1 MRTRARLVL
10 LLLALAWVPLLP
22 ASSAT
27 GIVREPV
34 SFTVTNLLAPGQTFT
49 IKGTMI
55 RPRAGC
61 TGSVLLAMH
70 GLSYGA
76 WAWDFPLRRDTY
88 SVAQALAKRGYAM
101 VAVDRLGYG
110 SSAGAGAPDH
120 PNGYT
125 LTVEG
130 YAEMAAQMARQLRAG
145 NYHSAHPMPF
155 AHVGL
160 IGHSAGTEVVE
171 LAAGLH
177 PGIAD
182 IVIATAYTHEPFVNN
197 FWLAREW
204 VLGDN
209 PRALQSDYE
218 YFETDPATRA
228 ADFYTDNAD
237 ADVIALDNKL
247 AHLTPSGEVFTISPQ
262 PSRFVLWRIGVPTL
276 VVLAERD
283 ALFPASF
290 TAQEKLYF
298 VGATDLTFFTAR
310 GDGHT
315 FFLHRNAPAINARI
329 ADWLK
334 RRSSVFPTC

>member
-1 MRTRARLVL
+1 MVRARFAL
-10 LLLALAWVPLLP
+10 LLLAVAWLPILP
-22 ASSAT
+22 ASGGG
-27 GIVREPV
+27 GIVREPI
-34 SFTVTNLLAPGQTFT
+34 SFSVTNPLAPGQTFT
-49 IKGTMI
+49 INGTMI

-76 WAWDFPLRRDTY
+76 WAWDFPLRPDTY
-88 SVAQALAKRGYAM
+88 SVAQAFAKRGYAM

-110 SSAGAGAPDH
+110 TSAGQGMPDH

-145 NYHSAHPMPF
+145 TYHSASPAPF

-182 IVIATAYTHEPFVNN
+182 VLIATAYTHEPWVNN
-197 FWLAREW
+197 FWLEREW
-204 VLGDN
+204 VQGDN
-209 PRALQSDYE
+209 VRALQSDYE

-228 ADFYTDNAD
+228 ADFYTENAD
-237 ADVIALDNKL
+237 ADVIALDN
-247 AHLTPSGEVFTISPQ
+247 ARANLTPSGEVFTISPQ

-298 VGATDLTFFTAR
+298 VGARDLRFLTAR

-315 FFLHRNAPAINARI
+315 FFLHRNAPALNKAM
-329 ADWLK
+329 ADWLGA
-334 RRSSVFPTC
+334 RSGVFPAC

>member
-1 MRTRARLVL
+1 MVRARFAL
-10 LLLALAWVPLLP
+10 LLLVVAWFPLVP
-22 ASSAT
+22 AAGDG
-27 GIVREPV
+27 GIIREPV
-34 SFTVTNLLAPGQTFT
+34 SFMVANPLAPGKTYT
-49 IKGTMI
+49 IHGTMI

-76 WAWDFPLRRDTY
+76 WAWDFPLRPDTY
-88 SVAQALAKRGYAM
+88 SVAQALAKRGFAM

-110 SSAGAGAPDH
+110 SSAGDGALDH

-145 NYHSAHPMPF
+145 TYHAAAPAPF
-155 AHVGL
+155 DHVGL

-182 IVIATAYTHEPFVNN
+182 VVIATAYTHEPFVDNN
-197 FWLAREW
+197 WLVREW
-204 VLGDN
+204 VQGDN
-209 PRALQSDYE
+209 VRALQSDYE
-218 YFETDPATRA
+218 YFETDPETRA
-228 ADFYTDNAD
+228 ADFYTGNAD
-237 ADVIALDNKL
+237 ADVVALDNAL

-276 VVLAERD
+276 VVLAEHD
-283 ALFPASF
+283 ALFPARF
-290 TAQEKLYF
+290 ADREKLFF
-298 VGATDLTFFTAR
+298 VGAPDLTFFVAP

-315 FFLHRNAPAINARI
+315 FFLHRNAPFINSAIAG
-329 ADWLK
+329 WLQE
-334 RRSSVFPTC
+334 RSRVFPTC

>member
-1 MRTRARLVL
+1 MVRARLAL
-10 LLLALAWVPLLP
+10 LLLAVTWFPVLP
-22 ASSAT
+22 AA
-27 GIVREPV
+27 GDGVVREPIAF
-34 SFTVTNLLAPGQTFT
+34 SVTNPLAPGQTYT

-76 WAWDFPLRRDTY
+76 WAWDFPLRPETY
-88 SVAQALAKRGYAM
+88 SVAQALASRGFAM

-110 SSAGAGAPDH
+110 ASAGEGAPDH

-125 LTVEG
+125 LSVEG
-130 YAEMAAQMARQLRAG
+130 YAEMAAQMAEQLRAG
-145 NYHSAHPMPF
+145 TYQAAHPAPF
-155 AHVGL
+155 AHVGF

-182 IVIATAYTHEPFVNN
+182 VVIATGYTHEPFVDNN
-197 FWLAREW
+197 WLLREW
-204 VLGDN
+204 IPGDN
-209 PRALQSDYE
+209 VRALQSDYE
-218 YFETDPATRA
+218 YFETDPETRA
-228 ADFYTDNAD
+228 ADFYTEHAD

-247 AHLTPSGEVFTISPQ
+247 ANLTPSGEVFTISPQ

-283 ALFPASF
+283 ALFPARFAESERLF
-290 TAQEKLYF
+290 F
-298 VGATDLTFFTAR
+298 GGARDLTFFTAP

-315 FFLHRNAPAINARI
+315 FFLHRNAPFINSAMAGWLEARS
-329 ADWLK
+329 L
-334 RRSSVFPTC
+334 VFPAC